1 MSILL
6 RYVIREIL
14 GATFLALLALTAL
27 FSFFDFISE
36 LSDAHTE
43 TYTPLIASLFVA
55 LNVPGRFYELVPVAL
70 LVGGL
75 FAWNRLALG
84 SEFTVMRASGL
95 GTPRLALWMVAL
107 GLLLG
112 IATLLFGEYVTPHA
126 ERAAQQ
132 LKVRATSGV
141 VAQEFQTG
149 LWAKDGRTFIN
160 IRELLPDAT
169 LVDVRLYE
177 FDQDFRLRAMR
188 RAERARWEDGKWVL
202 RRVTQTLIGDTST
215 RTATEADQTWVSA
228 ITPDLLA
235 VLMVAPERMSIV
247 TLDAYVSHLEEN
259 QQDAER
265 YRIALWGKLAY
276 PVAAPVMLLLA
287 LAFAYRPPR
296 VGGAGGRL
304 LIGILLGLGFHLI
317 NRLAAQVAQLQGWP
331 APAAALVPILVFSLA
346 AVGTLWWVERR

>member
-1 MSILL
+1 MSILY

-14 GATFLALLALTAL
+14 GATLLALLALTAL

-43 TYTPLIASLFVA
+43 TYTPLVASLFVA
-55 LNVPGRFYELVPVAL
+55 MNVPGRLYELVPLAL

-75 FAWNRLALG
+75 FAWNRLALA
-84 SEFTVMRASGL
+84 SEFTIMRAGGL
-95 GTPRLALWMVAL
+95 ATSRLAGWMLSL
-107 GLLLG
+107 GLTLGFATLLLG
-112 IATLLFGEYVTPHA
+112 EYVIPLA

-141 VAQEFQTG
+141 VAREFQTG
-149 LWAKDGRTFIN
+149 LWAKDGNTFIN
-160 IRELLPDAT
+160 IREMHPDAS

-177 FDQDFRLRAMR
+177 FTPDFHLNAMR
-188 RAERARWEDGKWVL
+188 RAESGRWLDGEWHLYDVS
-202 RRVTQTLIGDTST
+202 QTIVSETST
-215 RTATEADQTWVSA
+215 RTSKVKEMTWTSA
-228 ITPDLLA
+228 VTPEPLS
-235 VLMVAPERMSIV
+235 VLMVAPERMSIA
-247 TLDAYVSHLEEN
+247 TLDAYVAHLEEN
-259 QQDAER
+259 HQDAER

-304 LIGILLGLGFHLI
+304 LTGILLGLGFHLI
-317 NRLAAQVAQLQGWP
+317 NRMTSQVAQLQDWP
-331 APAAALVPILVFSLA
+331 APAAALAPILVFSLA
-346 AVGTLWWVERR
+346 AVGSLWWMERR